1 MNKTSVENNRIK
13 ASAKSTIYATVGW
26 SSFIVAMLTLA
37 SRVVGLLR
45 IRIFAS
51 HFGAG
56 ELLDTYYAAFR
67 IPDFLMGVLI
77 VGTLSIAALPIISQY
92 LFEDEK
98 QAHRLVA
105 NLLNIAFVSMAVLCG
120 LAAVFAPWLVH
131 IVVPGFSMEASREVV
146 TLTRII
152 LIAQVLLSVG
162 NVAATALNAVK
173 RFFWAGFAPITYNIG
188 LIIGVVWFYP
198 YFGLAGLGYGV
209 ILGACAHVLTQLI
222 DLCLAGFRFMPVFTF
237 DRGMR
242 AVLRLY
248 IPRLL
253 TLDLSQVSLLLA
265 SIFGSLLTAGSI
277 AVFSLG
283 FDIQA
288 VPVGVFA
295 IAVATATFP
304 HLSDHYSKKDL
315 AAFALLLRQAIVRIL
330 FFMLPIA
337 VALLLLRAHAVRILY
352 GAGQFSWEDTRATF
366 AVLGV
371 LTFSLV
377 GQSLVPLFARALLAR
392 HNTWAPVVGNILSI
406 IVTVIV
412 ALLCVPT
419 YGISGVAA
427 GYAAGMTFNAIVLYA
442 WLRPELYGAGED
454 AGVVLFRE
462 EHALVRDVW
471 KILSATLAC
480 AFTIYGALYA
490 IAPVVDTHTWLGLV
504 VQAGFAS
511 GAGLLVYFGV
521 AKAAKL
527 SDAQTLERVFA
538 KVLRACGKA
547 LKLVQ

>member
-1 MNKTSVENNRIK
+1 MTPPTGTSKYSFI
-13 ASAKSTIYATVGW
+13 ATVGW
-26 SSFIVAMLTLA
+26 SSFVVAVLTFA

-92 LFEDEK
+92 LFENEK
-98 QAHRLVA
+98 QGHRLVA
-105 NLLNIAFVSMAVLCG
+105 NLLNITFVCMALLCG
-120 LAAVFAPWLVH
+120 LAAVLAPWLVH
-131 IVVPGFSMEASREVV
+131 IVVPGFSEEASKEVV

-188 LIIGVVWFYP
+188 LIIGVVWLYP
-198 YFGLAGLGYGV
+198 RFGLAGLGYGV
-209 ILGACAHVLTQLI
+209 ILGACVHVLTQLI
-222 DLCLAGFRFMPVFTF
+222 DLYLAGFRFMPVFTF
-237 DRGMR
+237 DKGMR
-242 AVLRLY
+242 AILRLY
-248 IPRLL
+248 IPRLF

-315 AAFALLLRQAIVRIL
+315 AAFVLLLRQAIVRIL

-406 IVTVIV
+406 VVTVIV
-412 ALLCVPT
+412 ALVCVPA

-442 WLRPELYGAGED
+442 WLRPELSGEGAD
-454 AGVVLFRE
+454 KGVLLARE
-462 EHALVRDVW
+462 EYALVREVW

-490 IAPVVDTHTWLGLV
+490 VEPLVDTHTWLGLV
-504 VQAGFAS
+504 VQAAVAS
-511 GAGLLVYFGV
+511 GVGVLVYFGV
-521 AKAAKL
+521 AKAVKL
-527 SDAQTLERVFA
+527 SDVQIFERVFK

-547 LKLVQ
+547 LKLVH